1 MIYIQIVGSGFG
13 ECKKLENRCR
23 SILVEDA
30 VEAKIEIITDPRQFT
45 KLGVLQTPGLLING
59 KVVSTGDVPDEVNIL
74 SWIFEAQT

>member
-13 ECKKLENRCR
+13 ECEKLENRCR
-23 SILVEDA
+23 EIVDENA
-30 VEAKIEIITDPRQFT
+30 VEARIELVSDPRQFT

-74 SWIFEAQT
+74 SWIFEAQM